1 MNPSFAREL
10 IEKPSEQLTQ
20 KLFDFV
26 EGVVWVD
33 WKESSIDIVRKAAEV
48 MGETALS
55 AECVGETLQIRFRG
69 QQKEVHIPPK
79 PGEQD
84 IALLALNQLIADEF
98 EIRFV
103 KASDGGDTLAFL
115 PLRKQD
121 WLELDFAF
129 GAKVGEAFAKIEPG
143 GSFFGHGQGELPPE
157 VLQQIKMKTKG
168 LHFARANFRLITK
181 AQDAAIRLS
190 AGPGRAQLPVRE
202 PLFGDLV
209 LTFFN
214 DLKPIYPAIT
224 EGELDE
230 YGMSRE
236 DLRQIAWN
244 NLYLAFRQLKI
255 MTTSQSELFVVEGAG
270 DMIACMALHDRQ
282 WDTLEKQYGSL
293 VVAFARRDLVL
304 FATASNKAAI
314 AALREAAAKVD
325 SGDPKSLSR
334 QLYQRRANGWQAL

>member
-1 MNPSFAREL
+1 
-10 IEKPSEQLTQ
+10 
-20 KLFDFV
+20 
-26 EGVVWVD
+26 
-33 WKESSIDIVRKAAEV
+33 
-48 MGETALS
+48 
-55 AECVGETLQIRFRG
+55 
-69 QQKEVHIPPK
+69 
-79 PGEQD
+79 
-84 IALLALNQLIADEF
+84 
-98 EIRFV
+98 
-103 KASDGGDTLAFL
+103 
-115 PLRKQD
+115 
-121 WLELDFAF
+121 
-129 GAKVGEAFAKIEPG
+129 
-143 GSFFGHGQGELPPE
+143 
-157 VLQQIKMKTKG
+157 MKTKG

-190 AGPGRAQLPVRE
+190 AGPGRAKLPVRE